1 MMKKSSRRAVLG
13 LSAAGLGFMLLARP
27 AFSASPVVEV
37 ARSPSCGC
45 CGAWIAHM
53 RVEGFSVNDR
63 LVDDLSPLKARLGVP
78 AGLQSCHTAMVD
90 GYVVEGHVPAREV
103 RRLLE
108 ERPAAIGLAVPGMPA
123 GSPGMETDGPADSY
137 EVVLFAKDSR
147 TVFARY

>member
-1 MMKKSSRRAVLG
+1 MRA
-13 LSAAGLGFMLLARP
+13 
-27 AFSASPVVEV
+27 
-37 ARSPSCGC
+37 
-45 CGAWIAHM
+45 
-53 RVEGFSVNDR
+53 EGFSVNDR

-147 TVFARY
+147 SVFARY